1 MLTLRKSEDRGGGN
15 HGWLDTK
22 HTFSFADYHD
32 PEHMSFRSLRVINED
47 KILPGAGFAKHSHR
61 DMEIVSYVLEGAL
74 EHSDSMG
81 TGSVILPG
89 DVQSMSAGTGVAHSE
104 YNHSKSQGA
113 RFLQIWIVPAQR
125 GGPPGYEQK
134 NFENARHNRLCL
146 VASRDGRD
154 GSVTVAA
161 DMRLWATV
169 LEEDIEVTHVP
180 GEFKYGWIQVA
191 NGSVS
196 VNGQRLDAGDGAA
209 VTNEDALTIRA
220 LSAAEV
226 LVFDLA

>member
-47 KILPGAGFAKHSHR
+47 KILPGAGFPKHSHR

-74 EHSDSMG
+74 EHSDSLG

-89 DVQSMSAGTGVAHSE
+89 DVQRMSAGTGVAHSE
-104 YNHSKSQGA
+104 YNHSKTQGA

-125 GGPPGYEQK
+125 GGPPSYEQK
-134 NFENARHNRLCL
+134 SFGSARTNKLCL

-209 VTNEDALTIRA
+209 VTNEDAFTIRA

>member
-47 KILPGAGFAKHSHR
+47 KIVPGAGFAKHSHR

-89 DVQSMSAGTGVAHSE
+89 DVQCMSAGTGVAHSE

-113 RFLQIWIVPAQR
+113 WFLQIWIVPAQR

-134 NFENARHNRLCL
+134 NFESARNNRLCL

-220 LSAAEV
+220 LLAAEV